1 MVKSDYMRNRIYENL
16 ADAGFL
22 CGIDKSVL
30 DIILSTIEEETS
42 KRGYVCVEG
51 EWSVVPN
58 WMIESV
64 KKELG

>member
-1 MVKSDYMRNRIYENL
+1 MRNRIYENL

-22 CGIDKSVL
+22 YGIDKSVL
-30 DIILSTIEEETS
+30 DIIFSTIEEETS